1 MPKARLKRGR
11 RERTVAIDARARE
24 RVRCPRCQ
32 AEQDKRTACR
42 ACGTALVSDAVL
54 DASGRELDVRALLAA
69 PTREDALAML
79 VSKGVDTSDA
89 DAMLRAIERS
99 TERLADEGAGSS
111 T

>member
-1 MPKARLKRGR
+1 MPKSRLKRGR
-11 RERTVAIDARARE
+11 RERTVAVDARARE

-42 ACGTALVSDAVL
+42 ACGTALVTDAVL

-79 VSKGVDTSDA
+79 VSKGVDASDA
-89 DAMLRAIERS
+89 DAMLGAIEQS
-99 TERLADEGAGSS
+99 ARLAGDAGSP